1 MKEFL
6 LKVKEDVNK
15 TFPESFIQN
24 LKPENLFY
32 RIINF
37 IFFGWLISMYIY
49 IPFLVYMSNYGFFS
63 YDLFNDGLF
72 AIKIISLNML
82 VLMIGFSFIL
92 TGGFGIAL
100 ASSNSKY
107 SVMKYN
113 KWLILVNIIILIL
126 IIFILIGDNSLFE
139 KRVDKI
145 AWFLFLFSVSLPIS
159 IHISL
164 IFLGSIK
171 AQFISTFF
179 SFCII
184 LPALFFSMFM
194 GSASKLTSNI
204 FKSFN
209 LGGDIP
215 VKILNKIDKSEQIG
229 KLIFLSPDNIYLS
242 NSTEE
247 KIILERKDSEI
258 IFFKNN

>member
-6 LKVKEDVNK
+6 LKLKEDVNK

-126 IIFILIGDNSLFE
+126 MIFVLVE
-139 KRVDKI
+139 DK
-145 AWFLFLFSVSLPIS
+145 
-159 IHISL
+159 H
-164 IFLGSIK
+164 
-171 AQFISTFF
+171 
-179 SFCII
+179 
-184 LPALFFSMFM
+184 
-194 GSASKLTSNI
+194 
-204 FKSFN
+204 
-209 LGGDIP
+209 
-215 VKILNKIDKSEQIG
+215 
-229 KLIFLSPDNIYLS
+229 
-242 NSTEE
+242 
-247 KIILERKDSEI
+247 R
-258 IFFKNN
+258 